1 MPARDAR
8 LTRLELDI
16 MKILWE
22 TGPAPVQEVRD
33 RLAASGR
40 DLAYNTVQTMLN
52 VLRRKGRVRRA
63 RGEGRAFAYSPV
75 TTRLQATRH
84 AVADLLGRM
93 FDGRAEDLVMSL
105 VETRRLTPGTLA
117 RLSRLLDEEKGGGH
131 GRR

>member
-1 MPARDAR
+1 MTVRDAR
-8 LTRLELDI
+8 LTRLELEI
-16 MKILWE
+16 MKVLWE

-33 RLAASGR
+33 RLAAAGR

-52 VLRRKGRVRRA
+52 VLHRKGRVRRA
-63 RGEGRAFAYSPV
+63 RAGRAFSYAPV

-84 AVADLLGRM
+84 AVGDLLGRM

-105 VETRRLTPGTLA
+105 VETRRLTPETLA
-117 RLSRLLDEEKGGGH
+117 RLSRLLDEDKGGGH

>member
-1 MPARDAR
+1 MTVRDAR
-8 LTRLELDI
+8 LTRLELEI
-16 MKILWE
+16 MKVLWE

-33 RLAASGR
+33 RLAAAGR

-52 VLRRKGRVRRA
+52 VLHRKGRVRRA
-63 RGEGRAFAYSPV
+63 REGRAFSYAPV

-105 VETRRLTPGTLA
+105 VETRRLTPETLA
-117 RLSRLLDEEKGGGH
+117 RLSRLLDDEKGGSH